1 MRNEVKVGKLNNGLK
16 FYSQYDWSGGT
27 HLAGIGVKVGSL
39 HTPPGC
45 VGLPHLV
52 EHLLA
57 RESLKYAPLQ
67 AEMIFEKHLGDPD
80 EDINI
85 RIDRASTFYGFG
97 DLLKKEGMLAC
108 FDVMANFLRDKIVT
122 AEGIDV
128 EKAAVHNEYYLRG
141 VDSMWSLIDDLMHG
155 LIYERNPARLRIDC
169 EVDDLKGIKRS
180 QIASFIRKHYVPENM
195 FLIMLGPRF
204 EEVREFAKQ
213 YFDDLKNKPRPVLDY
228 DHSDNLPV
236 LASIRSNE
244 VERASIGQ
252 FHFALGFPTESYM
265 SKDAEALDVLAR
277 ILAFRLRQR
286 LREGN
291 RIFDQ
296 GVYRANVYT
305 SRSFLHG
312 LIYAIFATVSG
323 EFAQKGEG
331 IVLEQ
336 IQKLKEELVG
346 DEELDAMVSYIDNSY
361 QDAFKKIA
369 LTLSEMIIEA
379 VCNGDDEDG
388 KELVHLHSFRQR
400 LHKVT
405 RRKLRAVANKYFTPN
420 YARVL
425 IRPV

>member
-1 MRNEVKVGKLNNGLK
+1 MRNEVKIGRLDNGFK
-16 FYSQYDWSGGT
+16 FYSQYDWSSSV
-27 HLAGIGVKVGSL
+27 HLAGIGVKAGSL

-67 AEMIFEKHLGDPD
+67 AEMIFEKYLGDPD

-85 RIDRASTFYGFG
+85 RIDRVSTFYGFG
-97 DLLKKEGMLAC
+97 DLLKKEGMMAC
-108 FDVMANFLRDKIVT
+108 LDVMAGFLRDKIIT

-141 VDSMWSLIDDLMHG
+141 VDLMWSLIDDLMHG
-155 LIYERNPARLRIDC
+155 LIYERNPARFRIDC
-169 EVDDLKGIKRS
+169 EVDDLKGTKRS

-195 FLIMLGPRF
+195 FLVVFGPRF
-204 EEVREFAKQ
+204 EEVRELAKR
-213 YFDDLKNKPRPVLDY
+213 YFDDLKNRPRPALDY
-228 DHSDNLPV
+228 DQSDNLPV

-244 VERASIGQ
+244 IERAGIGQ

-291 RIFDQ
+291 RIFNQ

-312 LIYAIFATVSG
+312 LIYATFATISG
-323 EFAQKGEG
+323 EFALKGEN
-331 IVLEQ
+331 IVLEE

-346 DEELDAMVSYIDNSY
+346 DTELDAMVNYIDNSY
-361 QDAFKKIA
+361 LDAFKKIA
-369 LTLSEMIIEA
+369 LTLSEMVIEA
-379 VCNGDDEDG
+379 VCNGDED
-388 KELVHLHSFRQR
+388 LTRLHSFRQR
-400 LHKVT
+400 LHKIT
-405 RRKLRAVANKYFTPN
+405 RKKLCHIANKYLGDN

-425 IRPV
+425 VRPV

>member
-1 MRNEVKVGKLNNGLK
+1 MRNEVKIGRLNNGFK
-16 FYSQYDWSGGT
+16 FYSQYDWSGST

-67 AEMIFEKHLGDPD
+67 AEMIFAKHLGDPD

-85 RIDRASTFYGFG
+85 RIDRVSTFYGFG
-97 DLLKKEGMLAC
+97 DLLKRESMLAC
-108 FDVMANFLRDKIVT
+108 LDVMATFLRDRIIT

-128 EKAAVHNEYYLRG
+128 EKAAIHNEYYLRG
-141 VDSMWSLIDDLMHG
+141 ADSMWSLIDDSMHG
-155 LIYERNPARLRIDC
+155 LMYKHNPARFRVDC
-169 EVDDLKGIKRS
+169 EVNDLRGIKRS

-195 FLIMLGPRF
+195 FLVVLGSRF
-204 EEVREFAKQ
+204 EEVRELAKR
-213 YFDDLKNKPRPVLDY
+213 YFDDLKNKPRPVLNY
-228 DHSDNLPV
+228 DHSDNFPV

-244 VERASIGQ
+244 IERAGIGQ
-252 FHFALGFPTESYM
+252 FHLALGFPTESYK

-286 LREGN
+286 LREEN

-312 LIYAIFATVSG
+312 LIYTAFATVSG
-323 EFAQKGEG
+323 EFVQKGEE
-331 IVLEQ
+331 IVLEET
-336 IQKLKEELVG
+336 QKLKEELVS
-346 DEELDAMVSYIDNSY
+346 DEGLDAMVSYIDNAR

-379 VCNGDDEDG
+379 VCNDDE
-388 KELVHLHSFRQR
+388 ELTHLHSFRQR
-400 LHKVT
+400 LHRIT
-405 RRKLRAVANKYFTPN
+405 RKKLLHVANKYFGKN

>member
-1 MRNEVKVGKLNNGLK
+1 MRNEVKIGRLDNGFK
-16 FYSQYDWSGGT
+16 FYSQYDWSSSV

-39 HTPPGC
+39 HTPPHC

-67 AEMIFEKHLGDPD
+67 AEMIFEKYLGDPD

-85 RIDRASTFYGFG
+85 RINRVGTFYGFG

-108 FDVMANFLRDKIVT
+108 LDVMASFLRDKIIT

-128 EKAAVHNEYYLRG
+128 ERAAVHNEYYLRG
-141 VDSMWSLIDDLMHG
+141 IDLMWSLIDDLMHG
-155 LIYERNPARLRIDC
+155 LIYERNPARFRIDC

-195 FLIMLGPRF
+195 FLVVFGPRF
-204 EEVREFAKQ
+204 EEVRELAKR
-213 YFDDLKNKPRPVLDY
+213 YFDDLKNRPRPALDY

-244 VERASIGQ
+244 IERAGIGQ

-291 RIFDQ
+291 RIFNQ

-312 LIYAIFATVSG
+312 LIYATFATISG
-323 EFAQKGEG
+323 EFARKGEN
-331 IVLEQ
+331 IVLEE
-336 IQKLKEELVG
+336 IQKLKGELVG
-346 DEELDAMVSYIDNSY
+346 DMELDAMVNYIDNSY
-361 QDAFKKIA
+361 LDAFKKIA
-369 LTLSEMIIEA
+369 LTLSEMVIEA
-379 VCNGDDEDG
+379 VCNGDED
-388 KELVHLHSFRQR
+388 LTRLHSFRQR
-400 LHKVT
+400 LHKIT
-405 RRKLRAVANKYFTPN
+405 RKKLRHIANKYFMEN

-425 IRPV
+425 IKPA